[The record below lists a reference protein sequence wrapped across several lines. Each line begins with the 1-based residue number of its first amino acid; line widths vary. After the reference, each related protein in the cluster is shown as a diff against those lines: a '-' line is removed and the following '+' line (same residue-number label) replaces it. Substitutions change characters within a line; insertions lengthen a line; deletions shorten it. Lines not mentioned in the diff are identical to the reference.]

1 MSSENDNLFFSTFTK
16 SILNSHKSIRWVSI
30 TDQNGIIINEKFR
43 EGLKPLLTKEEI
55 HESAINTIIRQK
67 TRTKFETK
75 IGKLTYAL
83 ARYENISRF
92 IIPINENYYLLIHM
106 DFEESNF
113 DNIIMEKIF
122 PLVKDEKA
130 NFAIKDKERKKD

>member
-16 SILNSHKSIRWVSI
+16 NILNLHKSIRWVGI
-30 TDQNGIIINEKFR
+30 TDQNGIINEEYR
-43 EGLKPLLTKEEI
+43 EALKPLLTKEEI
-55 HESAINTIIRQK
+55 HESAINSIIRQR

-106 DFEESNF
+106 DFEKNNF
-113 DNIIMEKIF
+113 DNIIMEKTF
-122 PLVKDEKA
+122 L
-130 NFAIKDKERKKD
+130 